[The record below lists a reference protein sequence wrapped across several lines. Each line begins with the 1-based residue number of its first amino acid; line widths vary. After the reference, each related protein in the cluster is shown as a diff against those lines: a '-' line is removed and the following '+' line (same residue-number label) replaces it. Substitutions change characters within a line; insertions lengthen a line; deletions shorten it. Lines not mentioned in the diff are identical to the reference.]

1 MLHRFTLALVAI
13 AIAAHAEDA
22 RPWNHDVLY
31 FALTDRFFDG
41 DPENNIP
48 PGSDAALHDAAQ
60 QDITKYHGG
69 DLRGLEKAV
78 ASGYFDAL
86 GVTALWISPP
96 VRNVWNCP
104 AGSGA
109 TATGYHG
116 YWAQDFLDIDPHWTS
131 RHSLDGTREYE
142 NSRDGRMQH
151 YKDFVTLAHAH
162 GIKVVQDIV
171 CNHAG
176 TVFYYDGNGNSQ
188 LDREDHFEWR
198 MPYKR
203 DEFHD
208 FVKWMNIPEWNA
220 LRAMPGGPVTIL
232 GHDVKTSGLLQ
243 KLETYSRKGMDEK
256 SLEKRNGEELQCD
269 LFFARDI
276 NTDPKSAHFT
286 QLVDEFVKIY
296 SFYLTDIGVDGLAMD
311 SAKYVHREFLDTFTE
326 RLRAKVGPERA
337 KQLLLVGK
345 INNGSVLVSG
355 KYTVPIQTAA
365 RKKPCFDSVLNFQF
379 GGATRDY
386 LRHAL
391 GRWGSAR
398 MIDETIKAQ
407 NGAALNPAPGPD
419 GLMARQKLVNFIEGY
434 DGANRFRIASVSAL
448 QNLLANAVLL
458 TTEGIP
464 CLYYGTEAALTD
476 TRGSLR
482 GESDSGRLT
491 FIPRGQEE
499 KLRTQR
505 DGETFRE
512 LAALTKVRREIPVLA
527 DGEQNVLW
535 VDSGETKTDDGT
547 FAFARYTLRDG
558 KPDDV
563 AIVVFNAANGEATTG
578 TLKIPMRLIAKD
590 GQPLIAK
597 GATLTLRATVPSAL
611 QATANVTWQKDVP
624 TAGITLPGK
633 SAAIFTIEK
642 AK

>member
-1 MLHRFTLALVAI
+1 MLLRFTLALVTLNVVTL
-13 AIAAHAEDA
+13 AADV
-22 RPWNHDVLY
+22 RPWNHEVLY
-31 FALTDRFFDG
+31 FAPTDRFFDG
-41 DPENNIP
+41 DPENNVP
-48 PGSDAALHDAAQ
+48 PGSDASLHDATQ
-60 QDITKYHGG
+60 QDIMKYHGG

-96 VRNVWNCP
+96 VRNVWN
-104 AGSGA
+104 SLNDYGA
-109 TATGYHG
+109 TTTGYHG

-131 RHSLDGTREYE
+131 RRSLDGAREYE

-151 YKDFVTLAHAH
+151 YKDFVALAHAH

-188 LDREDHFEWR
+188 FDRDDCFEWR
-198 MPYKR
+198 MPYAR
-203 DEFHD
+203 DDFHD

-220 LRAMPGGPVTIL
+220 LRTMPGGPVTIL
-232 GHDVKTSGLLQ
+232 GRDVKTSGLLQ

-276 NTDPKSAHFT
+276 NTDPKSVHFSR
-286 QLVDEFVKIY
+286 LVDEFVEIY
-296 SFYLTDIGVDGLAMD
+296 SFYLTDIGVDGFGMD
-311 SAKYVHREFLDTFTE
+311 SAKYVHREFLDAFTK
-326 RLRAKVGPERA
+326 RLRAKVGPEHA
-337 KQLLLVGK
+337 KQLLLCAK

-355 KYTVPIQTAA
+355 KYTFPLQSPA
-365 RKKPCFDSVLNFQF
+365 RKDPCFDSVLNYQLC
-379 GGATRDY
+379 AAARDY

-398 MIDETIKAQ
+398 MLDETIKAQ
-407 NGAALNPAPGPD
+407 NGTALNPTPGPD
-419 GLMARQKLVNFIEGY
+419 GLNARQKLVNFIESSE
-434 DGANRFRIASVSAL
+434 GASRFRIASVSAQ
-448 QNLLANAVLL
+448 QNLLANALML

-464 CLYYGTEAALTD
+464 CLYYGTEAELTD
-476 TRGSLR
+476 TRGNLR
-482 GESDSGRLT
+482 GESDSGQLT

-499 KLRTQR
+499 KLRTLR

-512 LAALTKVRREIPVLA
+512 LAALIKVRREISALT

-535 VDSGETKTDDGT
+535 VDSGDIKTDDGT

-558 KPDDV
+558 RPDDV
-563 AIVVFNAANGEATTG
+563 AIVVFNAANGKSTTG
-578 TLKIPMRLIAKD
+578 APKIPMRLVTKD

-597 GATLTLRATVPSAL
+597 DAKLTLRVTVPSSL
-611 QATANVTWQKDVP
+611 DATAEVVWQKAIP
-624 TAGITLPGK
+624 TAGITLSGK